1 MWKVVFLFLAATFA
15 VGTGVLVGGVSD
27 GDINDEGAKKA
38 LNFAVEHHN
47 RGLNDMYRR
56 QVAEVVK
63 VQKQVV
69 AGIKYIITVKMAR
82 TFCRKNGAG
91 EECIIPVDQ
100 AKAQPYQCKFSV
112 WSRPWLNEM
121 TVLEEKCN

>member
-15 VGTGVLVGGVSD
+15 IGTGVMVGGVSD

-38 LNFAVEHHN
+38 LNFAVDQHN
-47 RGLNDMYRR
+47 SRTNDMYLR

-82 TFCRKNGAG
+82 TLCRKNGTG
-91 EECIIPVDQ
+91 EECTIPEDPAQ
-100 AKAQPYQCKFSV
+100 AQPYQCKFGV
-112 WSRPWLNEM
+112 WSRPWLKEM
-121 TVLEEKCN
+121 TVVEEKCN